1 MTAPMAVGGRRT
13 VVGGPVLVLLVT
25 AVIGFLLVSRLRGEE
40 RFTQRLEAE
49 SEEDLARI
57 LAGLT
62 AEADALRDEVS
73 GLRLQLAELQA
84 SSRSDESAARSA
96 EQQLQALEVL
106 AGTVPV
112 TGSGVT
118 IRVTDPADAVTYDSL
133 IDIVQ
138 ELRDAGAEAI
148 AVDNRRVGA
157 NSAFGEDDDV
167 VTLDGATLSAPYTVT
182 AIGRPAT
189 LEGGL
194 EIPGGALDSLRA
206 LKDVEV
212 SVQRTPVVDIPA
224 LAKAPTLRVARPV
237 GSGS

>member
-1 MTAPMAVGGRRT
+1 MTVRRRRT
-13 VVGGPVLVLLVT
+13 VVGGPVLVLVVT

-62 AEADALRDEVS
+62 TEADSLREEVS

-84 SSRSDESAARSA
+84 SSRSDEAADRTA

-112 TGSGVT
+112 TGTGVAVR
-118 IRVTDPADAVTYDSL
+118 ILDPEDSITYDTL
-133 IDIVQ
+133 IDVVQ
-138 ELRDAGAEAI
+138 ELRDAGAEAV
-148 AVDNRRVGA
+148 AVNNRRVGA
-157 NSAFGEDDDV
+157 NSAFGEDDGV
-167 VTLDGATLSAPYTVT
+167 VVLDGAPLAAPYHVT
-182 AIGRPAT
+182 AIGQPAT

-194 EIPGGALDSLRA
+194 EIPGGALDTLHA
-206 LKDVEV
+206 LKGVDVT
-212 SVQRTPVVDIPA
+212 VQRLPKVDVPA
-224 LAKAPTLRVARPV
+224 LAKAPAFRVARPV